1 MPVYKKTGAIQSN
14 TMVKQQKAADFEC
27 HHSGDISCVRP
38 SCKQVEDFLQQAE
51 GLCQKRNQRFTDL
64 RKQVLSL
71 VCQSEQPVGAYA
83 LLDMM
88 KDAGRSAAPPTVYR
102 ALDFLQEQG
111 FVHRLASNNTYLAC
125 AHPQHQHEAVF
136 LVCHRCGYTREL
148 HTSGIYN
155 AVAAMAE
162 KVGFSVEHASVEVT
176 GLCASCQPAELQSD
190 ESRSNESQPQE
201 KN

>member
-1 MPVYKKTGAIQSN
+1 MTGI
-14 TMVKQQKAADFEC
+14 EC

-38 SCKQVEDFLQQAE
+38 SYKQVEDLLQQAE
-51 GLCQKRNQRFTDL
+51 ALCQKRNQRFTDL

-83 LLDMM
+83 LLDQM
-88 KDAGRSAAPPTVYR
+88 KDSGRSAAPPTVYR

-136 LVCHRCGYTREL
+136 LVCRQCGHTREL
-148 HTSGIYN
+148 HTSGIYH
-155 AVAAMAE
+155 AVEVLAN
-162 KVGFSVEHASVEVT
+162 KVNFRVKHASVEVT
-176 GLCASCQPAELQSD
+176 GLCASCQPAELQCD
-190 ESRSNESQPQE
+190 ETRSNEGQLQD
-201 KN
+201 KT